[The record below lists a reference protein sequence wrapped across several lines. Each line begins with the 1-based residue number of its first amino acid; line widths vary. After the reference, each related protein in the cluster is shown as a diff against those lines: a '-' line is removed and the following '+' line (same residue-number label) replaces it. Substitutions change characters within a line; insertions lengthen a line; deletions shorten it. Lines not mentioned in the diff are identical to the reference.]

1 MTKKICSTCKEDK
14 EVCEFS
20 PDKSKKSGVSGQCRI
35 CKSIYDKKRY
45 LMYSDNFKKKSK
57 DYYENNKEKV
67 IITNKIWT
75 ENNSEKRKQ
84 IAKEW
89 VKNNPSK
96 HKESQK
102 KYKLKNKTI
111 IKIKSKVYN
120 SENRD
125 KQRLYEKQKR
135 ETDIL
140 FKLRSNV
147 RSRLRMFLKSKNIT
161 KNNSTFNLVGCSPE
175 FLKEHLEKQFVKEM
189 SWDNYGIISWHIDH
203 IKPLSSAQN
212 EEELKKL
219 CHYTNLQPLWAKD
232 NLEKSNKIV
241 Y

>member
-1 MTKKICSTCKEDK
+1 MEKKVCSKCEIEKDI
-14 EVCEFS
+14 CEFI
-20 PDKSKKSGVSGQCRI
+20 PDKSKKSGVRGQCRI

-67 IITNKIWT
+67 TNSNKIWA
-75 ENNSEKRKQ
+75 ENNPEKRKQ
-84 IAKEW
+84 IVKEW

-102 KYKLKNKTI
+102 KYKLKNETI
-111 IKIKSKVYN
+111 IKIKRKVYN
-120 SENRD
+120 SENRN

-147 RSRLRMFLKSKNIT
+147 RSRIKMFLKSNNIT

-175 FLKEHLEKQFVKEM
+175 FLKEHLENQFVKEM
-189 SWDNYGIISWHIDH
+189 SWDNYGIIGWHIDH
-203 IKPLSSAQN
+203 IIPLSSAQN

-219 CHYTNLQPLWAKD
+219 CHYTNLQPLWAED
-232 NLEKSNKIV
+232 NLKKSNKII
-241 Y
+241 